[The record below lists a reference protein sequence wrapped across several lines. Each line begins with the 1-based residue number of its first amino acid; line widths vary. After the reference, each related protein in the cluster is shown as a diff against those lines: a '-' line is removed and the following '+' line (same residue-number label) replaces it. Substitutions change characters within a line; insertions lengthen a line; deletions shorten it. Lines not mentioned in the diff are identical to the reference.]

1 MTIRNAECV
10 TTFGVELRR
19 KLGDDTAVSGMQT
32 FTLGS
37 LGSKNNKA
45 VAMGGSGAD
54 GMVSKEKGRDE
65 SDKNLQDDAMRVA
78 RCWKAL
84 LVSHTRTEVTKDD
97 ETRCFW
103 NVKR

>member
-10 TTFGVELRR
+10 TTIGVELRR
-19 KLGDDTAVSGMQT
+19 KLGDDTAVSGTQT
-32 FTLGS
+32 FTLGI
-37 LGSKNNKA
+37 LGSENNKA
-45 VAMGGSGAD
+45 VAMGDSGAD

-65 SDKNLQDDAMRVA
+65 ADKNLQDDAMRVA
-78 RCWKAL
+78 PV
-84 LVSHTRTEVTKDD
+84 VSHTRTEVTEDEDD